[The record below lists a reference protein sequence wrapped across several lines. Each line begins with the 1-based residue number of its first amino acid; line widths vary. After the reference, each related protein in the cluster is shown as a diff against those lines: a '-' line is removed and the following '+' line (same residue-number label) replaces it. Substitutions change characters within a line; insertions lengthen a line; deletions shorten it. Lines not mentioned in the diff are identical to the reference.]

1 MENTAHKSCWGI
13 TTKAVLAFTVIL
25 AMGYLLGGF

>member
-13 TTKAVLAFTVIL
+13 TTKAVLIFSAVLF
-25 AMGYLLGGF
+25 MGYLLGGF